1 MGDNLWLSIAW
12 LVGIIVVFVPVAVR
26 TYQRVS

>member
-1 MGDNLWLSIAW
+1 MGDNLWLSFVW
-12 LVGIIVVFVPVAVR
+12 LVGIVVVFVPVAVR